1 MPLCLLYARKVSLRR
16 RQAMRS
22 DILAQD
28 GGWCARAGEREPPR
42 PARQAR
48 LAERGPLR
56 YAASRAPVLS
66 AQGMGAMKLAFAD
79 CVLDLAA
86 RQLSRAGRV
95 LPLEPKM
102 FELLEVLIQRRP
114 AVVKNEELDEILWP
128 KVYVA
133 RTSLTRLVSELRSAL
148 GDTPRDSK
156 IIRTVYK
163 SGYAFDAAVSI
174 LSAPTPLAP
183 PAFTL
188 VWNDKSFPLIDGEH
202 IAGRGDECELVI
214 DAETVSRRHARI
226 IVRGASAS
234 IEDLDSTNGT
244 SVSGIRISAP
254 TALVDGN
261 QIALGTAKLVI
272 RKRDPS
278 KETVKV
284 SDGDRDRLVLQG
296 LD

>member
-1 MPLCLLYARKVSLRR
+1 M
-16 RQAMRS
+16 
-22 DILAQD
+22 AQD
-28 GGWCARAGEREPPR
+28 VLTPNGECVGAGERGLPR
-42 PARQAR
+42 PAGYVR
-48 LAERGPLR
+48 LAGRGALR

-66 AQGMGAMKLAFAD
+66 AQGMGAMRLAFAD

-148 GDTPRDSK
+148 GDTPRDSR

-163 SGYAFDAAVSI
+163 SGYAFDAAITI
-174 LSAPTPLAP
+174 LAAPTPLAP
-183 PAFTL
+183 PVFTL
-188 VWNDKSFPLIDGEH
+188 VWNDKLFPLIEGEH
-202 IAGRGDECELVI
+202 IAGRGDECEMVI
-214 DAETVSRRHARI
+214 DAETVSRRHACI
-226 IVRGASAS
+226 TVRGESAS

-244 SVSGIRISAP
+244 SVDGIRISTP
-254 TALVDGN
+254 TQLADGN
-261 QIALGTAKLVI
+261 QIALGTARLLI

-296 LD
+296 LG